1 MLDKY
6 NHPPIKRWDIDIIK
20 VFVVIMKYRLTNI
33 VYWYYFFGKQLSSAF
48 IIFFYCSRKSFQ
60 TTKMS
65 SPVNTAIDGGFLM
78 KSCDYFTMYS

>member
-33 VYWYYFFGKQLSSAF
+33 VYWYYSKSICYSEIVSRPTG
-48 IIFFYCSRKSFQ
+48 IDTHIRKSLKELSFLIMAQ
-60 TTKMS
+60 S
-65 SPVNTAIDGGFLM
+65 SQDIL
-78 KSCDYFTMYS
+78 SYH